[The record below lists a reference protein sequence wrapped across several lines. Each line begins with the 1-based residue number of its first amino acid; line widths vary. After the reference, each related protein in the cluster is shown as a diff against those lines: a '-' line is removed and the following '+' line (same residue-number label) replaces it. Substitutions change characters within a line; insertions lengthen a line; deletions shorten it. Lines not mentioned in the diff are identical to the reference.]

1 MLSSLTI
8 RGWPRRIDPAEPF
21 PHPFRRSYL
30 QLGLSEQDQP
40 CLLYSPRLRFGRH
53 ESTAKLLVW
62 SGHRLAC
69 LDARRGGVVTTV
81 LSLDQVHE
89 VEWGQELLEAWLR
102 LVAHGPAGRAVVRVE
117 FNAVGLELYKPIADT
132 ARSAAYAGV
141 PLSMGDERSKLSP
154 LMAAD
159 YRFVGFAR
167 EALLSGVEVRRLW
180 FQPRVAGG
188 FRRSPGGVRVPAL
201 LLLVTQAELILLQE
215 VALRGAGRYGT
226 TWRCLPLRSIRGVA
240 LALDAARGVVS
251 LRVTLPEGSEVRAD
265 VEAARLG
272 DLRAFLEEL
281 DPRWGELAEAPPPP
295 PGTTPDPLE
304 EAPPP

>member
-8 RGWPRRIDPAEPF
+8 RGWPRRIEPAEPF
-21 PHPFRRSYL
+21 PHPFRRSYQ
-30 QLGLSEQDQP
+30 QLGLTEQDQP

-62 SGHRLAC
+62 AGQRLAC

-102 LVAHGPAGRAVVRVE
+102 LVAHGPGGRAVIRVE

-132 ARSAAYAGV
+132 ARSAAYAGAH
-141 PLSMGDERSKLSP
+141 LSAGDERAKLSQ

-159 YRFVGFAR
+159 YRFVGFGR
-167 EALLSGVEVRRLW
+167 EALLSGLELRRLW

-188 FRRSPGGVRVPAL
+188 FRRGPDGVRVPAL
-201 LLLVTQAELILLQE
+201 LLLVTQAELILVQE
-215 VALRGAGRYGT
+215 LALRGAGRYGT

-240 LALDAARGVVS
+240 LAPDPARNLVS
-251 LRVTLPEGSEVRAD
+251 LRVTLPEGSEVRAE
-265 VEAARLG
+265 VEASRLG
-272 DLRAFLEEL
+272 ALRAFLEEI
-281 DPRWGELAEAPPPP
+281 DPRWGEPSEAPPPP
-295 PGTTPDPLE
+295 PGTTRRPFE